1 VAEGGCSCEFK
12 SQCQRKPR
20 LSYCLRQIALQR
32 CGSAEVV
39 ETLKQSASSQG
50 NRRVFLL
57 LSEKIL
63 MGKLERSTLCL
74 QGYSNV
80 EVKTE
85 KKVFEFEPQAG
96 RVLWQWR

>member
-1 VAEGGCSCEFK
+1 
-12 SQCQRKPR
+12 
-20 LSYCLRQIALQR
+20 
-32 CGSAEVV
+32 
-39 ETLKQSASSQG
+39 
-50 NRRVFLL
+50 
-57 LSEKIL
+57 